1 MRASTIC
8 QRALRGGS
16 RRKYDDSFIH
26 FSKLSGRVPMQYDS
40 PTAVD
45 GLDVCLDGCGNLAA
59 QYDERLQ

>member
-1 MRASTIC
+1 
-8 QRALRGGS
+8 
-16 RRKYDDSFIH
+16 
-26 FSKLSGRVPMQYDS
+26 MQYDS